1 MKIRNVDFDFD
12 FLCVSDM
19 ERYAAAYKTM
29 QAAHL
34 ALKAKNLSGIE
45 SLRATCALF
54 DTFIADIL
62 GEDYDQKMGIKG
74 DNLRD
79 LIDVFSELSM
89 QANKAQEDVKA
100 ITAKVKH
107 NAAPAMQTKADAA
120 ARQAAQ
126 SLPTPAV
133 GIGPLALGDPTDA
146 ASLAVAEAKPAGAV
160 ADVQPVGA
168 IGEASRP
175 FPAGPTAPSVQP
187 DFSHMNRAQRRA
199 WVKAL
204 KGGK

>member
-12 FLCVSDM
+12 FLSVSDM

-29 QAAHL
+29 QAANT

-45 SLRATCALF
+45 SLRATCAVF

-62 GEDYDQKMGIKG
+62 GDDYEQKMGIKG

-79 LIDVFSELSM
+79 LIDVFTELSM
-89 QANKAQEDVKA
+89 QADKAQEEVKA

-107 NAAPAMQTKADAA
+107 TAAPSVQAKADAA

-126 SLPTPAV
+126 SLPTPA
-133 GIGPLALGDPTDA
+133 IGHFVLGDPTEAVD
-146 ASLAVAEAKPAGAV
+146 LAVAEAKPAGAV
-160 ADVQPVGA
+160 AEAAPAGA

-175 FPAGPTAPSVQP
+175 FPASPTAPSVQP
-187 DFSHMNRAQRRA
+187 DFAHMNRAQRRA

>member
-45 SLRATCALF
+45 SLRATCAVF
-54 DTFIADIL
+54 DTFLSDVL
-62 GEDYDQKMGIKG
+62 GEDYDQKMGIKS

-79 LIDVFSELSM
+79 LIDVFGELSM
-89 QANKAQEDVKA
+89 QANKAQEEVKA

-107 NAAPAMQTKADAA
+107 NATPAMQAKADAA
-120 ARQAAQ
+120 VRQAAQ
-126 SLPTPAV
+126 SLPTPA
-133 GIGPLALGDPTDA
+133 GSMGPPPLALGDPTAAADA
-146 ASLAVAEAKPAGAV
+146 AEAKP
-160 ADVQPVGA
+160 VGT
-168 IGEASRP
+168 IGEASLP
-175 FPAGPTAPSVQP
+175 FRGAPAAPVAFPQQTAPSEP
-187 DFSHMNRAQRRA
+187 DFAHMNRAQRRA

>member
-19 ERYAAAYKTM
+19 ERYATAYKTM
-29 QAAHL
+29 QAANT
-34 ALKAKNLSGIE
+34 ALKAKNLNGIE
-45 SLRATCALF
+45 SLRATCAVF
-54 DTFIADIL
+54 DTFLSDIL
-62 GEDYDQKMGIKG
+62 GDDYDQKMGIKS

-79 LIDVFSELSM
+79 LIDVFSELAG
-89 QANKAQEDVKA
+89 QADKAQEEVKA

-107 NAAPAMQTKADAA
+107 NAAPSVQAKADSA

-126 SLPTPAV
+126 SLPTPA
-133 GIGPLALGDPTDA
+133 GPLDWGDPSAA

-160 ADVQPVGA
+160 ADAQPVSA

-175 FPAGPTAPSVQP
+175 FPASPAAPSEP
-187 DFSHMNRAQRRA
+187 DFAHMNRAQRRA